1 MSENMRRELTQ
12 KLQDRTTLVEK
23 AESLLKDGKR
33 EEYRAEMDKVRNL
46 NGEIEDL
53 KSLIEE
59 QDRKFM
65 EKAIDPAEE
74 RDKAAERGN
83 DLMKGREVTFSVQEV
98 RKALFVPGAV
108 EKSVTLAT
116 GTLAQPTGALA
127 ESAVRLLLE
136 LIDSG
141 GPGEVTHKLIA
152 PRLVERSTC
161 CSPQQRTAV

>member
-83 DLMKGREVTFSVQEV
+83 DPVSYTHLDVYKRQGRA
-98 RKALFVPGAV
+98 RMPL
-108 EKSVTLAT
+108 
-116 GTLAQPTGALA
+116 
-127 ESAVRLLLE
+127 
-136 LIDSG
+136 
-141 GPGEVTHKLIA
+141 
-152 PRLVERSTC
+152 
-161 CSPQQRTAV
+161 RTS